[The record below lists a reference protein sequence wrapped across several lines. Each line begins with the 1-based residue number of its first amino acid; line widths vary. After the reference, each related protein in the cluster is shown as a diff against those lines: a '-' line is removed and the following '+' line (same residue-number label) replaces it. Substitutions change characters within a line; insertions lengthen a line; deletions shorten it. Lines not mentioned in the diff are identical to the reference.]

1 MEGRIGFPCGATLL
15 GAAPDRAALQEAL
28 SRAPALVC
36 ADGGA
41 NGLPAGVTPEAVIGD
56 LDSLDDVEGWAARLG
71 PRLVRVEEQETT
83 DLEKCLLRVE
93 APFLLGVGF
102 LGGRVDHELAA
113 LHALIADPRPIL
125 LVGREDVVLS
135 AGRALSLDLP
145 AGVRLSLLPMRR
157 VHAEAGA
164 GLRWPVGGLTFEA
177 GSRIGS
183 SNETTGPVSLRF
195 DRPGALVI
203 LPRGQLDAA
212 LAGLLNRAETEEGTA
227 PDGAA

>member
-1 MEGRIGFPCGATLL
+1 MEGRIDFPCGATLL
-15 GAAPDRAALQEAL
+15 GAAPERAPLEEAL
-28 SRAPALVC
+28 RRAPALVC

-93 APFLLGVGF
+93 APFFIGVGF

-125 LVGREDVVLS
+125 LIGREDVVLS
-135 AGRALSLDLP
+135 AGRALALDLP
-145 AGVRLSLLPMRR
+145 AGVRLSLLPLRR

-164 GLRWPVGGLTFEA
+164 GLTLEA

-203 LPRGQLDAA
+203 LPRAQLDAA
-212 LAGLLNRAETEEGTA
+212 LAGLLNRPETEAGEM
-227 PDGAA
+227 PDGDS

>member
-15 GAAPDRAALQEAL
+15 GAGPDRAALEEAL
-28 SRAPALVC
+28 ARAPALVC

-41 NGLPAGVTPEAVIGD
+41 NGLPAGVIPEAVIGD
-56 LDSLDDVEGWAARLG
+56 LDSLEDAEAWAARLG

-125 LVGREDVVLS
+125 LIGREDVVLS
-135 AGRALSLDLP
+135 AGRALALDLP
-145 AGVRLSLLPMRR
+145 AGLRLSLLPMRR
-157 VHAEAGA
+157 VRAEAGA

-195 DRPGALVI
+195 DRPGALVV
-203 LPRGQLDAA
+203 LPRARLDAA